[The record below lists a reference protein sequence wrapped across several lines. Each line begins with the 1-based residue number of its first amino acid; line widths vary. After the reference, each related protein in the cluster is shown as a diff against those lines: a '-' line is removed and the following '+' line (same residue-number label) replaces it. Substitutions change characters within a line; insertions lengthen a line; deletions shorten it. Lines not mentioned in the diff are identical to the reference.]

1 MSIMLPKNAY
11 KEHIMPNRKVAK
23 AISASND
30 VNEKLKAKQGQP
42 WTEIKPLMMDLTMQV
57 ERYYP
62 VVKEDYETAV
72 LADMWAKHLDAQLTW
87 AKYRPGIPEDRIWS
101 NITRSHIDHSRS
113 LLLKEIDH
121 LRKKSRWAEIRILL
135 GEFLKREHKKENIK
149 HGIITKAILESG
161 QNHRKGDTAK
171 IAETML
177 MDEDSLLPSTARHE
191 KQNNGLE
198 I

>member
-1 MSIMLPKNAY
+1 
-11 KEHIMPNRKVAK
+11 
-23 AISASND
+23 
-30 VNEKLKAKQGQP
+30 
-42 WTEIKPLMMDLTMQV
+42 MMDLTLQV

-72 LADMWAKHLDAQLTW
+72 LADMRAKHLDAQLTW
-87 AKYRPGIPEDRIWS
+87 AKYRAGTPEDRVWS

-113 LLLKEIDH
+113 LMLKEIDH

-135 GEFLKREHKKENIK
+135 SEFLKKEHKKENIK
-149 HGIITKAILESG
+149 HGIVTKAILLSG

-177 MDEDSLLPSTARHE
+177 MDEDS
-191 KQNNGLE
+191 
-198 I
+198 